1 MIKFYHQEA
10 SDVEQK
16 LKELQAQVGDLM
28 IVIVNHVTPKDD
40 EDTKETDV
48 KTAKGIEE
56 LLRCGLVQM
65 ESLTVSDN
73 ITGILCRSIRI

>member
-1 MIKFYHQEA
+1 
-10 SDVEQK
+10 
-16 LKELQAQVGDLM
+16 M
-28 IVIVNHVTPKDD
+28 IVIVNHVTPKDE

-48 KTAKGIEE
+48 KTAEGIEE